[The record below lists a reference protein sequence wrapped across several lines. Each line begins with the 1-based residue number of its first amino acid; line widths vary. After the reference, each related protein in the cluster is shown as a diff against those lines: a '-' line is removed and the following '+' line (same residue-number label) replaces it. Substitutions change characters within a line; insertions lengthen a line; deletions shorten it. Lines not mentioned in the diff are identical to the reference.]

1 MKNKQN
7 KTTSTGLKNIG
18 RRLLAHP
25 VYLWVSVVCAVL
37 YVAATLY
44 TPKLTGQAVDLIV
57 GKGQVDFDGIVDLLA
72 VFAAVIAV
80 SSVFQWILTVCT
92 GKMAFL
98 VSRDLRVEA
107 FNKLQELPVGYI
119 DSHSRGDI
127 MNRII
132 SDTEQ
137 IESGLAMSIGGLV
150 TGVLTVVSI
159 IVVLFLES
167 VTVAVVVLVV
177 TPLSLF
183 VAAFISKKSFSYFKE
198 QSRTRGEITGL
209 MDEAVNFQRTIR
221 GNRAEEEFLRRF
233 DEINDETEKAS
244 LKAVFVSSMT
254 NPSTRLINNIV
265 FAGVALTGALSVV
278 SGRIS
283 IGDLSCF
290 LSYTNQYTKPFN
302 EITGILSELQNAAA
316 CADRVFELLAEEP
329 QTPEPHDAADLSSK
343 DIDGAVSLCD
353 VHFSYVP
360 EKPLIEGISLEVK
373 PGQKVAI
380 VGPTGCGKTT
390 FINLLMRFYDVTGGA
405 IMVDGIDVRNATRKS
420 LRSSFGMVLQETWI
434 RRGTVRENIA
444 MGKPDATDEEIM
456 EAARLSHAH
465 SFIKRLS
472 KGYDTVIDDDDGLS
486 EGQRQLL
493 CIARV
498 MLRRP
503 PMLILDEA
511 TSSIDTR
518 TELGVQDA
526 FLRLMEGR
534 TSFIV
539 AHRLSTIKE
548 ADVILVMKDGH
559 IIECGNH
566 TELLAKGGFY
576 RHLYESQFAGV
587 PAVTDA
593 STGE

>member
-1 MKNKQN
+1 MMKNKPAV
-7 KTTSTGLKNIG
+7 KGTGLRSVG
-18 RRLLAHP
+18 QRLLAHP
-25 VYLWVSVVCAVL
+25 VYLAVSLVCAVL
-37 YVAATLY
+37 YVAVNLY
-44 TPKLTGQAVDLIV
+44 TPKLTGDAVDLIV
-57 GKGQVDFDGIVDLLA
+57 GKGQVDFEGILRLLA
-72 VFAAVIAV
+72 IFGGAVILG
-80 SSVFQWILTVCT
+80 SVFQWIISVCT
-92 GKMAFL
+92 GNMAYL
-98 VSRDLRVEA
+98 VARDLRIAA
-107 FNKLQELPVGYI
+107 FDKLQELPVGYI

-137 IESGLAMSIGGLV
+137 IESGLVMSIQGLL

-159 IVVLFLES
+159 IVILFIQS
-167 VTVAVVVLVV
+167 AVVAVVVLVV

-183 VAAFISKKSFSYFKE
+183 VAAFIAKKSFAYFKE

-209 MDEAVNFQRTIR
+209 MDEAVNFQRTVR
-221 GNRAEEEFLRRF
+221 GNNAEAEFLRRF
-233 DEINDETEKAS
+233 DKINDETEKAS

-265 FAGVALTGALSVV
+265 FAGVALTGALTVV

-283 IGDLSCF
+283 VGDLSCF

-316 CADRVFELLAEEP
+316 CADRVFELLCEES
-329 QTPEPHDAADLSSK
+329 QTPEPEDAAEFANISGEVVLDS
-343 DIDGAVSLCD
+343 VY
-353 VHFSYVP
+353 FSYVP
-360 EKPLIEGISLEVK
+360 ERPLIEDVDLTVK
-373 PGQKVAI
+373 PGQKVAL

-390 FINLLMRFYDVTGGA
+390 FINLLMRFYDVTDGA
-405 IMVDGIDVRNATRKS
+405 IWVDGVDVRDATRRS
-420 LRSSFGMVLQETWI
+420 LRGSFGMVLQDTWI

-465 SFIKRLS
+465 SFIKRLP

-559 IIECGNH
+559 IIESGNH
-566 TELLAKGGFY
+566 EELLAKNGFY
-576 RHLYESQFAGV
+576 RHLHDSQYAGV
-587 PAVTDA
+587 AK
-593 STGE
+593 SES

>member
-1 MKNKQN
+1 MKNKN
-7 KTTSTGLKNIG
+7 TSTGLANVG

-25 VYLWVSVVCAVL
+25 RNLTLSVICAVL
-37 YVAATLY
+37 YVASTLY
-44 TPKLTGQAVDLIV
+44 TPRLTGQAVDLIT
-57 GKGQVDFDGIVDLLA
+57 GKGQVDLGGILRILVIFA
-72 VFAAVIAV
+72 VVITAG
-80 SSVFQWILTVCT
+80 SVFQWILSVCT

-98 VSRDLRVEA
+98 VARDLRIEA

-150 TGVLTVVSI
+150 TGILTVVSI
-159 IVVLFLES
+159 IVILFVES
-167 VTVAVVVLVV
+167 ITVALVVLVV

-221 GNRAEEEFLRRF
+221 ANKAEADFLRRF
-233 DEINDETEKAS
+233 DVINEETKNAS

-265 FAGVALTGALSVV
+265 FAGVALTGAVSVI

-283 IGDLSCF
+283 IGTLSCF

-316 CADRVFELLAEEP
+316 CADRVFELIAEKP
-329 QTPEPHDAADLSSK
+329 QTPEPYDAVDMSEGTVTGEVVLENV
-343 DIDGAVSLCD
+343 D
-353 VHFSYVP
+353 FSYVP
-360 EKPLIEGISLEVK
+360 DKPLIEDLSLTVK

-390 FINLLMRFYDVTGGA
+390 FINLLMRFYDVTDGA
-405 IMVDGIDVRNATRKS
+405 ILVDGTDVRRATRKS
-420 LRSSFGMVLQETWI
+420 LRASFGMVLQETWI
-434 RRGTVRENIA
+434 KKGTVRENIA
-444 MGKPDATDEEIM
+444 MGKPDATDEEII
-456 EAARLSHAH
+456 EAAKLSHAH
-465 SFIKRLS
+465 SFIKRLP

-518 TELGVQDA
+518 TEIGVQDA

-539 AHRLSTIKE
+539 AHRLSTIRE
-548 ADVILVMKDGH
+548 ADVILVMKDGN
-559 IIECGNH
+559 IIERGCH
-566 TELLAKGGFY
+566 EELLAADGFY
-576 RHLYESQFAGV
+576 KHLYESQFAGV
-587 PAVTDA
+587 SDA
-593 STGE
+593 DVGE

>member
-1 MKNKQN
+1 MKNKN
-7 KTTSTGLKNIG
+7 TSTGLKNIG
-18 RRLLAHP
+18 RRLLAHQGNL
-25 VYLWVSVVCAVL
+25 VLSVICAVL

-44 TPKLTGQAVDLIV
+44 TPKLTGQAVDMIV
-57 GKGQVDFDGIVDLLA
+57 GKGQVDFDGIIRLL
-72 VFAAVIAV
+72 VIFAAVVAA
-80 SSVFQWILTVCT
+80 SSLFQWVLSLCT

-98 VSRDLRVEA
+98 VARDLRVEA
-107 FNKLQELPVGYI
+107 FDKLQELPVGYM

-137 IESGLAMSIGGLV
+137 IESGLAMSIGGLF

-159 IVVLFLES
+159 IVILFMES
-167 VTVAVVVLVV
+167 FTVAVVVLVV

-183 VAAFISKKSFSYFKE
+183 VASFISKKSFAYFKE

-209 MDEAVNFQRTIR
+209 MDEAVNYQRTIR
-221 GNRAEEEFLRRF
+221 QNRSEEDFLRRF
-233 DEINDETEKAS
+233 DKINEETKNAS

-265 FAGVALTGALSVV
+265 FAGVALTGALSVI
-278 SGRIS
+278 SGGIS
-283 IGDLSCF
+283 IGTLSCF

-316 CADRVFELLAEEP
+316 CADRVFELLAEES
-329 QTPEPHDAADLSSK
+329 QTPEPDFAVDMTARDISGEIVLS
-343 DIDGAVSLCD
+343 D
-353 VHFSYVP
+353 VDFSYVP
-360 EKPLIEGISLEVK
+360 ENPLIENLSLDVK
-373 PGQKVAI
+373 PGQKIAI

-390 FINLLMRFYDVTGGA
+390 FINLLMRFYDVTDGA
-405 IMVDGIDVRNATRKS
+405 ITVDGTDVRDATRKS
-420 LRSSFGMVLQETWI
+420 LRASFGMVLQETWI

-465 SFIKRLS
+465 SFIKRLP

-518 TELGVQDA
+518 TEMGVQDA
-526 FLRLMEGR
+526 FLRLMDGR

-539 AHRLSTIKE
+539 AHRLSTIMD

-559 IIECGNH
+559 IIERGSH
-566 TELLAKGGFY
+566 AELLAAGGFY
-576 RHLYESQFAGV
+576 RHLYDSRFAGV
-587 PAVTDA
+587 TDA
-593 STGE
+593 ATGE

>member
-1 MKNKQN
+1 MKNKPAV
-7 KTTSTGLKNIG
+7 KGAGLRSVG
-18 RRLLAHP
+18 RRLLVHP
-25 VYLWVSVVCAVL
+25 VYLFVSLVCAVL
-37 YVAATLY
+37 YVAVNLY
-44 TPKLTGQAVDLIV
+44 TPKLTGDAVDLIV
-57 GKGQVDFDGIVDLLA
+57 GKGQVDFEGILRLLVIFGGA
-72 VFAAVIAV
+72 VVLG
-80 SSVFQWILTVCT
+80 SVFQWIISVCT
-92 GKMAFL
+92 GNMAYL
-98 VSRDLRVEA
+98 VARDLRTEA
-107 FNKLQELPVGYI
+107 FEKLQELPVGYI

-137 IESGLAMSIGGLV
+137 IESGLVMSIQGLL

-159 IVVLFLES
+159 IVILFVQS
-167 VTVAVVVLVV
+167 AVVAVVVLVV

-183 VAAFISKKSFSYFKE
+183 VAAFIAKKSFAYFKE

-209 MDEAVNFQRTIR
+209 MDEAVNFQRTVR
-221 GNRAEEEFLRRF
+221 GNNAEADFLRRF
-233 DEINDETEKAS
+233 DEINAETEKAS

-278 SGRIS
+278 GGRIS
-283 IGDLSCF
+283 VGELSCF

-316 CADRVFELLAEEP
+316 CADRVFELLSEES
-329 QTPEPHDAADLSSK
+329 QTPEPEDAAELA
-343 DIDGAVSLCD
+343 DISGEVVLDSVY
-353 VHFSYVP
+353 FSYVP
-360 EKPLIEGISLEVK
+360 DRPLIEDVDLAVK
-373 PGQKVAI
+373 PGQKVAL

-390 FINLLMRFYDVTGGA
+390 FINLLMRFYDVTDGA
-405 IMVDGIDVRNATRKS
+405 IRVDGVDVRDATRRS
-420 LRSSFGMVLQETWI
+420 LRGSIGMVLQDTWI

-465 SFIKRLS
+465 SFIKRLP

-518 TELGVQDA
+518 TEVGVQDA

-559 IIECGNH
+559 IIESGNH
-566 TELLAKGGFY
+566 EELLAKNGFY
-576 RHLYESQFAGV
+576 RHLHDSQYSGVVKSES
-587 PAVTDA
+587 
-593 STGE
+593 

>member
-1 MKNKQN
+1 MQN
-7 KTTSTGLKNIG
+7 RSPLVNIG
-18 RRLLAHP
+18 KRLLRHP
-25 VYLWVSVVCAVL
+25 VYIAVSLVCAVV
-37 YVAATLY
+37 YVAANLY
-44 TPKLTGQAVDLIV
+44 TPKLTGDAVDLIV
-57 GKGQVDFDGIVDLLA
+57 GKGQVDFDGILRLL
-72 VFAAVIAV
+72 VLFGAAVTV
-80 SSVFQWILTVCT
+80 SSVLQWILSICT
-92 GKMAFL
+92 GKAAYL
-98 VSRDLRVEA
+98 IARDLRVEA
-107 FNKLQELPVGYI
+107 FDKLQSLPVGYV
-119 DSHSRGDI
+119 DSHPHGDI
-127 MNRII
+127 KNRIM

-137 IESGLAMSIGGLV
+137 IESGLVMSIQGLV

-159 IVVLFLES
+159 IVILFTQS
-167 VTVAVVVLVV
+167 VTVAMVVLLV

-183 VAAFISKKSFSYFKE
+183 VAAFIAKKSFAYFRE

-209 MDEAVNFQRTIR
+209 IDEAVGFQRTIR
-221 GNRAEEEFLRRF
+221 ANGAEAEFLRRF
-233 DEINDETEKAS
+233 EKMNAETEKAS

-254 NPSTRLINNIV
+254 NPSTRLINNMV

-278 SGRIS
+278 SGS
-283 IGDLSCF
+283 ITVGELSCF

-316 CADRVFELLAEEP
+316 CAGRVFELLDEEP
-329 QTPEPHDAADLSSK
+329 ETPEPEAAVDLA
-343 DIDGAVSLCD
+343 DIGAGGNVVLESVD
-353 VHFSYVP
+353 FSYVP
-360 EKPLIEGISLEVK
+360 ERPLIEDLNLSVAS
-373 PGQKVAI
+373 GQKVAI

-405 IMVDGIDVRNATRKS
+405 ILVNGTDVRDATRKS
-420 LRSSFGMVLQETWI
+420 LRRSFGMVLQETWL

-465 SFIKRLS
+465 SFIKRLP

-539 AHRLSTIKE
+539 AHRLSTVRD

-559 IIECGNH
+559 IIESGNH
-566 TELLAKGGFY
+566 SELLQNGGFY

-587 PAVTDA
+587 TA
-593 STGE
+593 SDGKEE